1 MKVEQRINRIASERI
16 RFSYNLAAVLVLI
29 MHCSGNLPVRDNW
42 SYSACKI
49 IAEAGMIGVPWFLF
63 MSAYFLFRNY
73 EGDYKNLLRK
83 KYKTLLIPYI
93 AWNGVGYFFR
103 LLVRN
108 PINHIQESFS
118 FKEFLK
124 AFVPFKN
131 ADGPLWFMV
140 LLIFYVLLTPLIKR
154 MISNKNSIFVIILVM
169 VTFVA
174 LNMMSANY
182 WSAIF
187 YAPMYLLGGYV
198 ALHFGMQ
205 FEGYISE
212 NIGRPFDIETHNTN
226 NVEKITRRVS
236 GMVVCFGII
245 LAYHKSFISQNI
257 YLYLAPVMFI
267 VLMKIKMC
275 PCKNNWFF
283 RNGSFIVY
291 ASHTLF
297 TNIFCLNIYI
307 FKVWSISFLGRMQN
321 IIPAY
326 FSVVMLC
333 LLTVGTILILAWLFR
348 NSKWI
353 RIFTGGRN

>member
-1 MKVEQRINRIASERI
+1 
-16 RFSYNLAAVLVLI
+16 
-29 MHCSGNLPVRDNW
+29 
-42 SYSACKI
+42 
-49 IAEAGMIGVPWFLF
+49 
-63 MSAYFLFRNY
+63 
-73 EGDYKNLLRK
+73 
-83 KYKTLLIPYI
+83 
-93 AWNGVGYFFR
+93 
-103 LLVRN
+103 
-108 PINHIQESFS
+108 
-118 FKEFLK
+118 
-124 AFVPFKN
+124 
-131 ADGPLWFMV
+131 
-140 LLIFYVLLTPLIKR
+140 
-154 MISNKNSIFVIILVM
+154 
-169 VTFVA
+169 
-174 LNMMSANY
+174 
-182 WSAIF
+182 
-187 YAPMYLLGGYV
+187 
-198 ALHFGMQ
+198 
-205 FEGYISE
+205 
-212 NIGRPFDIETHNTN
+212 
-226 NVEKITRRVS
+226 
-236 GMVVCFGII
+236 MVVCFGII

-297 TNIFCLNIYI
+297 TNIFCPNIYI

>member
-1 MKVEQRINRIASERI
+1 
-16 RFSYNLAAVLVLI
+16 
-29 MHCSGNLPVRDNW
+29 
-42 SYSACKI
+42 
-49 IAEAGMIGVPWFLF
+49 

-131 ADGPLWFMV
+131 ADDPLWFMV

-187 YAPMYLLGGYV
+187 YAPMYLPVSY
-198 ALHFGMQ
+198 
-205 FEGYISE
+205 
-212 NIGRPFDIETHNTN
+212 TH
-226 NVEKITRRVS
+226 
-236 GMVVCFGII
+236 
-245 LAYHKSFISQNI
+245 LD
-257 YLYLAPVMFI
+257 
-267 VLMKIKMC
+267 
-275 PCKNNWFF
+275 
-283 RNGSFIVY
+283 VY
-291 ASHTLF
+291 KRQA
-297 TNIFCLNIYI
+297 
-307 FKVWSISFLGRMQN
+307 
-321 IIPAY
+321 
-326 FSVVMLC
+326 
-333 LLTVGTILILAWLFR
+333 
-348 NSKWI
+348 
-353 RIFTGGRN
+353 

>member
-63 MSAYFLFRNY
+63 MSA
-73 EGDYKNLLRK
+73 
-83 KYKTLLIPYI
+83 
-93 AWNGVGYFFR
+93 YFFR

-297 TNIFCLNIYI
+297 TNIFCPNIYI

-353 RIFTGGRN
+353 WIFTGGRN

>member
-49 IAEAGMIGVPWFLF
+49 IAEAGMIGVPCFLF

-154 MISNKNSIFVIILVM
+154 MISK
-169 VTFVA
+169 
-174 LNMMSANY
+174 
-182 WSAIF
+182 
-187 YAPMYLLGGYV
+187 
-198 ALHFGMQ
+198 
-205 FEGYISE
+205 
-212 NIGRPFDIETHNTN
+212 
-226 NVEKITRRVS
+226 
-236 GMVVCFGII
+236 
-245 LAYHKSFISQNI
+245 
-257 YLYLAPVMFI
+257 
-267 VLMKIKMC
+267 
-275 PCKNNWFF
+275 
-283 RNGSFIVY
+283 
-291 ASHTLF
+291 
-297 TNIFCLNIYI
+297 
-307 FKVWSISFLGRMQN
+307 
-321 IIPAY
+321 
-326 FSVVMLC
+326 
-333 LLTVGTILILAWLFR
+333 
-348 NSKWI
+348 
-353 RIFTGGRN
+353 